1 MHDHCDDNIVSKNHI
16 FILIALVFVLII
28 TVGLMISKDQ
38 AYDDI
43 IAVQKVQIESLAKE
57 IETMAPLKMQIDLY
71 REETQSIKEEI
82 EILKKKGKL

>member
-1 MHDHCDDNIVSKNHI
+1 MNKHYDENMVSKNHI
-16 FILIALVFVLII
+16 FILIILVFVLIG
-28 TVGLMISKDQ
+28 TSGLMISKDQ
-38 AYDDI
+38 AYDKI
-43 IAVQKVQIESLAKE
+43 IAEQKVQIESLAKE